1 MSGVDAIPRKNQNPP
16 DSGTRRDRPESLCHR
31 PGLLP
36 LLPVAALN
44 RLFTHN
50 NARKKMGQ
58 PTVGIPFIQLG
69 FGTTD
74 EGTRPCRHHRCLA
87 QGNNK
92 LFSSRVASSS
102 RTGGARD
109 ANSLMAAP
117 LARAPSKSSSN
128 FLAARSFSSCCRL
141 SCSAASAAAHFA
153 CSFFAFL
160 TSPSHG
166 ARLFNTNPQGRRQ
179 ALEDSFAISGLAAK

>member
-1 MSGVDAIPRKNQNPP
+1 MAAL
-16 DSGTRRDRPESLCHR
+16 RRPAVFGPE
-31 PGLLP
+31 
-36 LLPVAALN
+36 AALN
-44 RLFTHN
+44 RLFAHN
-50 NARKKMGQ
+50 NARKRWGSRPSASHLFNSVFVQ
-58 PTVGIPFIQLG
+58 PTKA
-69 FGTTD
+69 
-74 EGTRPCRHHRCLA
+74 HALA
-87 QGNNK
+87 VIIAVLRK
-92 LFSSRVASSS
+92 AITSFFSSRVASSS

-128 FLAARSFSSCCRL
+128 FMAARSFSSCCRL

-166 ARLFNTNPQGRRQ
+166 ARLFNTNPQGKRQ